1 MRSTQ
6 RFWKETSEPYLR
18 KKVHRAPSQP
28 CLADRSDSF
37 LLKMQEREFTSNRA
51 AHLDANNYFV
61 QSLRPSESRKKDAD
75 RLVLMPI
82 GKRHPDDQLFIRV
95 KKFSGKSNDFFLK
108 PNLEDEYQK
117 GLKDHF
123 NGSYY
128 K

>member
-1 MRSTQ
+1 
-6 RFWKETSEPYLR
+6 
-18 KKVHRAPSQP
+18 
-28 CLADRSDSF
+28 
-37 LLKMQEREFTSNRA
+37 MQEREFTSNRA